1 MRAIVLGDGPMGR
14 AVAEALAGRGAEVCG
29 VLGRP
34 QVTHPPGAF
43 GAVEVAFEFSR
54 GAAVLPNVASALA
67 GGCRRFVIGTT
78 AWTITPS
85 ELTAL
90 LDQHG
95 AAAVAASSFSPGV
108 NVLTRLAEAAT
119 LMLGVLPDYDPY
131 IVEWHRRG
139 KADRPS
145 GTALELARRIVGAH
159 PVKRRRAELGQS
171 GPPEPDELEVVAVR
185 AGWAP
190 GTHLVGFDAPGETV
204 ELRLTARNRSAYAA
218 GAIAAAEWLLAT
230 ARPPGIHSFDEVVDA
245 LIAEARLAAP
255 PPAAARTAPAAAA
268 SSAP

>member
-14 AVAEALAGRGAEVCG
+14 AVADALAGRGAEVCG

-34 QVTHPPGAF
+34 RTSHPPGAF
-43 GAVEVAFEFSR
+43 ATVEVAFEFSR

-78 AWTITPS
+78 AWTVTPS

-95 AAAVAASSFSPGV
+95 ASAVAASNFSPGI
-108 NVLTRLAEAAT
+108 NVLARLAEGAT
-119 LMLGVLPDYDPY
+119 QMLGFLPDYDPY
-131 IVEWHRRG
+131 VVEWHRRG

-145 GTALELARRIVGAH
+145 GTALELARRILAAH
-159 PVKRRRAELGQS
+159 PVKRRRAEPGRG
-171 GPPEPDELEVVAVR
+171 GPPGTDELEVVAVR

-190 GTHLVGFDAPGETV
+190 GMHLVGFDAPGETF
-204 ELRLTARNRSAYAA
+204 ELRLTARDRSAYAA
-218 GAIAAAEWLLAT
+218 GAIAAAEWLLA
-230 ARPPGIHSFDEVVDA
+230 APRAAGIHSFDEVVDE
-245 LIAEARLAAP
+245 LI
-255 PPAAARTAPAAAA
+255 AAARLTAPLASTANRAVATAAPAL
-268 SSAP
+268 P